1 MTDKDAFSSALLRAL
16 VDTLEQ
22 PEGRNSGEQCHGVG
36 IHCIAGRGMRF
47 DFGGVTIE
55 RLVVEVSG
63 E

>member
-1 MTDKDAFSSALLRAL
+1 MADKDDFSSALLRAL

-22 PEGRNSGEQCHGVG
+22 PEDRGVGEQCHGAG
-36 IHCIAGRGMRF
+36 LHCIAGRGMRF

-55 RLVVEVSG
+55 RLVVEVSA

>member
-1 MTDKDAFSSALLRAL
+1 MADKDAFSSALFRAL

-22 PEGRNSGEQCHGVG
+22 PEGRIGEQCHGVG
-36 IHCIAGRGMRF
+36 LHCIAGRGMRF

-55 RLVVEVSG
+55 RLVVEVPG